1 MNATLPVAA
10 AAPVEQ
16 TRGSWLGMTGLI
28 AWRNLTH
35 DRVRLV
41 VTLIGIV
48 FSVVLMG
55 MQTGLL
61 TGFVHTTS
69 GLVTHSNADLWIAP
83 RGTKNVDLSN
93 LMAERNKYLALTVS
107 GVAEA
112 ESYLVTFAR
121 WKRPDGGR
129 ETVILVG
136 SEPGSDMGGPWNLT
150 EGSRADLEEPDGVVV
165 DRLYAAKLG
174 VHRIGET
181 VEINDEK
188 ARVVAFTHHVRTFTQ
203 SPYVFTTVEKAQTLA
218 GVDASRI
225 NYVLVRV
232 APGADAAATQQ
243 ALRARLPDADVLTN
257 EQFASMSESYWLF
270 TTGAGISL
278 ILSAIL
284 GLVVGIVI
292 VAQTLYASTVDRLPE
307 YATLRAIGAPKRYL
321 YRIIVKQALLGAG
334 FGYGIGMS
342 IVVALVALSAESS
355 AAPRLPLW
363 LAGGLAAVTVLM
375 CVSAALISIRKVT
388 TIDPVTV
395 FR

>member
-1 MNATLPVAA
+1 MDATPRFPRLA
-10 AAPVEQ
+10 
-16 TRGSWLGMTGLI
+16 GMTGLI
-28 AWRNLTH
+28 AWRNLAH

-41 VTLIGIV
+41 VTLVGIV

-93 LMAERNKYLALTVS
+93 LMAERYKYLALTVP
-107 GVAEA
+107 GVAAA
-112 ESYLVTFAR
+112 ESYLVTFGR

-129 ETVILVG
+129 ETVIMVG
-136 SEPGSDMGGPWNLT
+136 CEPDGDMGGPWNFV
-150 EGSRADLEEPDGVVV
+150 EGSRADLERPDGVVI
-165 DRLYAAKLG
+165 DRLYADKLG
-174 VHRIGET
+174 VHHLGDTI
-181 VEINDEK
+181 EINDEK
-188 ARVVAFTHHVRTFTQ
+188 ARVVGFTHHVRTFTQ

-218 GVDASRI
+218 GVDASRV
-225 NYVLVRV
+225 NYVLVRL
-232 APGADAAATQQ
+232 APGADVAATQR
-243 ALRARLPDADVLTN
+243 ALAARLPDADVLTN
-257 EQFASMSESYWLF
+257 DTFASMSQSYWLF
-270 TTGAGISL
+270 TTGAGVSL

-307 YATLRAIGAPKRYL
+307 YATLRAMGAPKRYL
-321 YRIIVKQALLGAG
+321 YRIIVKQALVGAG
-334 FGYGIGMS
+334 LGYGIGMS
-342 IVVALVALSAESS
+342 VVTALVLLSAESS
-355 AAPRLPLW
+355 AAPRMPLW
-363 LAGGLAAVTVLM
+363 LAGGLGAVTVVM
-375 CVSAALISIRKVT
+375 CVAAALISIRKVT